1 MDQRILQ
8 IIQKHPE
15 LKPEFEE
22 IYPELK
28 DSEDERMRKDIIQFF
43 KDAANSKT
51 RVVYSNTFAE
61 WVTYLEKQKDVLG
74 ERAKNIT
81 ANMLEDGVE
90 GIQRELIEFL
100 SNTIDASWVNI
111 IRSADT
117 YAERIRNIIEKQK
130 EQKPAEWSE
139 EDETCLECVLWCVM
153 KTRRFVAKDACDL
166 DACQRAER
174 WLKSLCPQPKAEWS
188 EKDDAA
194 HTRVIGALAKAFR
207 GILPTKPLE
216 EDIEWFKSLPKRFN
230 LQPKQEWSE
239 EDEYVIDKVIEW
251 AKIVN
256 PTSTIF
262 EKIPKEQFI
271 KRLKSLHPQPEK
283 NWKRYIWNVNMRF
296 DYGALVKYDDHYGF
310 EIVTS
315 GGKPKREVNG
325 EYIFLKDIC
334 STSY

>member
-28 DSEDERMRKDIIQFF
+28 DSEDEKIRKILLRCCDDWEKGQFGCMA
-43 KDAANSKT
+43 KEDVPVIRA
-51 RVVYSNTFAE
+51 
-61 WVTYLEKQKDVLG
+61 YLEKQKEQKPAVEQLDG
-74 ERAKNIT
+74 TFNSYDMAKT
-81 ANMLEDGVE
+81 FVE
-90 GIQRELIEFL
+90 GQYYVMEHP
-100 SNTIDASWVNI
+100 
-111 IRSADT
+111 
-117 YAERIRNIIEKQK
+117 ERFGLC
-130 EQKPAEWSE
+130 KPAEWSE

-188 EKDDAA
+188 KEDDAA
-194 HTRVIGALAKAFR
+194 HTRIIGALAKVFG

-216 EDIEWFKSLPKRFN
+216 EDIEWFKSLPERFN

>member
-28 DSEDERMRKDIIQFF
+28 DGEDERIRENIIQFF

-61 WVTYLEKQKDVLG
+61 WASYLEKQKEQKSIFFIPKFRVGDKIISTKNPHLTYNILEVGNINELG
-74 ERAKNIT
+74 NPEYKVEIFQ
-81 ANMLEDGVE
+81 DGKPSVME
-90 GIQRELIEFL
+90 KH
-100 SNTIDASWVNI
+100 TIHYMECCKVDEWGKLV
-111 IRSADT
+111 D
-117 YAERIRNIIEKQK
+117 
-130 EQKPAEWSE
+130 QKPAEWSE
-139 EDETCLECVLWCVM
+139 EDSRILYNVIAYVGYAAGQRGDKDDEFKEANSWLNSLSE
-153 KTRRFVAKDACDL
+153 RFN
-166 DACQRAER
+166 
-174 WLKSLCPQPKAEWS
+174 PQP
-188 EKDDAA
+188 
-194 HTRVIGALAKAFR
+194 
-207 GILPTKPLE
+207 
-216 EDIEWFKSLPKRFN
+216 N
-230 LQPKQEWSE
+230 QEWSE